1 MEIKYQT
8 GLRDN
13 PVIKPTTG
21 LMANGNDFS
30 FTLEPLTIDEI
41 IHLEINYNSGNPF
54 PASLRE
60 LLLLAGKDCYVLD
73 YSTFD
78 SQIDLQNEVR
88 DDLMGFK
95 CHIARPF
102 FVIHV
107 QYGSI
112 PFLFVYLDQPID
124 DPPVYIAELD
134 EDIHGTPKME
144 IRWVNFSLSSFV
156 NDRVEYL
163 KAGGN
168 PF

>member
-21 LMANGNDFS
+21 IMATGIDFS

-54 PASLRE
+54 PTSLRE
-60 LLLLAGKDCYVLD
+60 LLSLAGKDCYVLD

-88 DDLMGFK
+88 ADLMEFK
-95 CHIARPF
+95 YNIARPF
-102 FVIHV
+102 FVLDVH
-107 QYGSI
+107 YGTI
-112 PFLFVYLDQPID
+112 PFLFVYLDQPTD
-124 DPPVYIAELD
+124 DPPVYMAELD
-134 EDIHGTPKME
+134 ENIHGKPKME
-144 IRWVNFSLSSFV
+144 IRWVNFSLSSFI